1 MANYRFQRSAR
12 SGFRRSL
19 DWQRNLVEAYKKQS
33 VARKVW
39 PGRFQYVHY
48 NLGSGS
54 GSTDAGLN
62 ASIAKQTYDA
72 NDSVKFRTITL
83 EFERWF
89 LTAVGSY
96 QLLKISGTITRTF
109 DRRDGIIVSESI
121 DITPNPV
128 PNWGSEN
135 VGIFSGFASGSRSVN
150 DEGGDTLGGVQPDSG
165 GGDRNAYPSPLDWL
179 VQVQDYTAG
188 GQSGQTL
195 SAWANDIAAGAVS
208 GSATVLFNWGAGP
221 QTKVNTWNLILGD
234 RYTIQDALEDARS
247 LLTDYTVWNDVQK
260 NYSQLITWLRTLNDT
275 TLVYGPIT
283 VNQER
288 PIDFD
293 ETIGWASLFCDGNAG
308 TDLACAVK
316 TKVSDPAH
324 VYHDIVETKQQVM
337 APSSA
342 AYPTNDGHPPQY
354 IGEIV
359 AANALPGGI
368 YEFGPDDLPFP
379 HYGRAVPSAN
389 AGRLRADPSM
399 DRIAPSTD
407 QSGL

>member
-1 MANYRFQRSAR
+1 MGFTNNIVSNHRFNKDRAG
-12 SGFRRSL
+12 GFIKAL
-19 DWQRNLVEAYKKQS
+19 DWQRNKAEAYKKQS
-33 VARKVW
+33 VARKYW
-39 PGRFQYVHY
+39 PGQMQYVHY
-48 NLGSGS
+48 NLGAGS

-89 LTAVGSY
+89 LTAVGYY

-128 PNWGSEN
+128 PNWGPEN

-188 GQSGQTL
+188 GQAGYTL
-195 SAWANDIAAGAVS
+195 SAWSNDIEAGAIT
-208 GSATVLFNWGAGP
+208 GSATVVFNWGSGP

-234 RYTIQDALEDARS
+234 EYTIQDALEDAKMM
-247 LLTDYTVWNDVQK
+247 LTENTVWGEITK
-260 NYSQLITWLRTLNDT
+260 NHGQLITWSRPFRDETLD
-275 TLVYGPIT
+275 YGPI
-283 VNQER
+283 VINKDK
-288 PIDFD
+288 PLSIDD
-293 ETIGWASLFCDGNAG
+293 SVGWSALFCNG
-308 TDLACAVK
+308 TASSDLACAVK

-359 AANALPGGI
+359 AANALPGGV

-379 HYGRAVPSAN
+379 HYGKAVLGA
-389 AGRLRADPSM
+389 
-399 DRIAPSTD
+399 
-407 QSGL
+407 